1 MAKRILI
8 FDDDTDILAICSYIL
23 EDQGWDVHTR
33 TNCNNI
39 IETLEEIKPNV
50 ILMDNWI
57 PDTGGI
63 IATQLIKDHPTFKSV
78 PVIYFSANNDIKTLA
93 KQAGADT
100 FLAKPFDISELEEV
114 VNSVSIH
121 APE

>member
-8 FDDDTDILAICSYIL
+8 FDDDIDILSICSYIL
-23 EDQGWDVHTR
+23 EEQGWEVHTS
-33 TNCNNI
+33 TNCNDI
-39 IETLEEIKPNV
+39 IEKVRNVMPEV

-63 IATQLIKDHPTFKSV
+63 VATQTIKQDDELKNI
-78 PVIYFSANNDIKTLA
+78 PVVYFSANNDIQTLA

-100 FLAKPFDISELEEV
+100 FLSKPFDIDELE
-114 VNSVSIH
+114 SVINRVIP
-121 APE
+121 AA

>member
-1 MAKRILI
+1 MGKRILI
-8 FDDDTDILAICSYIL
+8 FDDDSDILSICSYIL
-23 EDQGWDVHTR
+23 EEQGWDVHTR

-39 IETLEEIKPNV
+39 IETLEDIRPNV

-63 IATQLIKDHPTFKSV
+63 VATQLIKEHEEFRNI
-78 PVIYFSANNDIKTLA
+78 PVVYFSANNDIKTLA

-100 FLAKPFDISELEEV
+100 FLAKPFDINELEDV
-114 VNSVSIH
+114 VNTVAIQAS
-121 APE
+121 